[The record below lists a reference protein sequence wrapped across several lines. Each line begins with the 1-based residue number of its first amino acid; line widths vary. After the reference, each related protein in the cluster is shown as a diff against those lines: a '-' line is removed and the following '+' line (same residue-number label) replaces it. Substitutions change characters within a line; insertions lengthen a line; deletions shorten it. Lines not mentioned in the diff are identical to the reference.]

1 MPMKTL
7 RSSQLVIALLLLA
20 FFPTTVIA
28 QEAPTISV
36 RTEPATD
43 QIVPDKDL
51 VKTIIEIKDGQ
62 GQLTKNIVIDF
73 QVDSPAPSSWIST
86 DFPMVEGTRL
96 HQSRFDAPDG
106 MLELK
111 FVWPIR
117 GDYKLIMRA
126 SPAPGTNTSFA
137 PITKQLTMHIN
148 ENPSEGRNLLQFVI
162 GLGILGLVAGMIMG
176 AGHRAGQP
184 G

>member
-1 MPMKTL
+1 
-7 RSSQLVIALLLLA
+7 
-20 FFPTTVIA
+20 
-28 QEAPTISV
+28 
-36 RTEPATD
+36 
-43 QIVPDKDL
+43 
-51 VKTIIEIKDGQ
+51 
-62 GQLTKNIVIDF
+62 
-73 QVDSPAPSSWIST
+73 
-86 DFPMVEGTRL
+86 MVEGTRL

-106 MLELK
+106 RLELK